1 MYTRRRL
8 ANREADTVV
17 AMTAVFVHGVPET
30 TSVWRPLVDR
40 LGRDDVALLGL
51 PGFGSPLPDGFEPT
65 MHTYAEWL
73 ATELAGFDEVDLVTH
88 DWGAI
93 LALRV
98 LARQP
103 ANVRSWV
110 SDMGDLSADFQWHDT
125 AKIWQ
130 TPGAGEEFIDG
141 FVGAPLADRAALLD
155 GRRRSRIG
163 RDRDGRAPRRDDGRS
178 AILTLYRSAIDVGNE
193 WGPGIDSIRG
203 PGLLI
208 ESQQDPFRS
217 ADRVKRLAARTGASV
232 AVLPDAGHFWM
243 LEAPEQVA
251 EILAKFWS
259 GI

>member
-1 MYTRRRL
+1 
-8 ANREADTVV
+8 
-17 AMTAVFVHGVPET
+17 MTAVLVHGVPET
-30 TSVWRPLVDR
+30 TSVWRSLVDR

-73 ATELAGFDEVDLVTH
+73 ATELAAFDTVDLVAH

-130 TPGAGEEFIDG
+130 TPVAGEELIDG
-141 FVGAPLADRAALLD
+141 FVSASLADRAAILMAVGVPESGAGEMAEHLD
-155 GRRRSRIG
+155 ETMG
-163 RDRDGRAPRRDDGRS
+163 A

-217 ADRVKRLAARTGASV
+217 AVRVKRLAARTGAAV

-243 LEAPEQVA
+243 LDSPDRAA
-251 EILAKFWS
+251 EIITKFWA

>member
-1 MYTRRRL
+1 
-8 ANREADTVV
+8 
-17 AMTAVFVHGVPET
+17 MTAVFVHGVPET
-30 TSVWRPLVDR
+30 TSVWQPLVDH
-40 LGRDDVALLGL
+40 LARDDVALLAL
-51 PGFGSPLPDGFEPT
+51 PGFGSPLPGGFEPT

-73 ATELAGFDEVDLVTH
+73 ARELGQFDEVDLVTH

-98 LARQP
+98 LASQP
-103 ANVRSWV
+103 ANVRSWAT
-110 SDMGDLSADFQWHDT
+110 DMGDLSADFQWHDT

-130 TPGAGEEFIDG
+130 TPGAGEEFMDG
-141 FVGAPLADRAALLD
+141 FVGAPLADRAALLMAVGVPESGATEMAGHLD
-155 GRRRSRIG
+155 ETM
-163 RDRDGRAPRRDDGRS
+163 AA
-178 AILTLYRSAIDVGNE
+178 AILTLYRSATDVGNE

-217 ADRVKRLAARTGASV
+217 AVRVKRLAARTGAAV

-243 LEAPEQVA
+243 LDSPDRAA
-251 EILAKFWS
+251 EIITKFWA